1 MIRLDTLQDKHLLLT
16 HLRQFAEQ
24 RRIERFEQIIQ
35 SRTRH
40 LTVVLEDIFQSQ
52 NASAVLRSCECMGV
66 QDVHVIENSYTFE
79 THPDIAL
86 GANKWLDIFQYNAP
100 ETNNTLKAI
109 EHLREK
115 GHKIV
120 ATTPHN
126 RSAKHEL
133 NEVKDGFLLEE
144 LPVDNKIALFFGTE
158 LTGLSDDVIEN
169 ADYFM
174 KIPMH
179 GFTESYNISV
189 SAAISMYELTKKIRQ
204 SSVNWQLSEEERVD
218 ILLDWFI
225 RSIRMSEQI
234 IAEWH
239 KKNQP

>member
-1 MIRLDTLQDKHLLLT
+1 MNEKQALLH
-16 HLRQFAEQ
+16 HLRQFVEE
-24 RRIERFEQIIQ
+24 RRAERFEQIIQ

-66 QDVHVIENSYTFE
+66 QDVHVIENSYQFE

-86 GANKWLDIFQYNAP
+86 GANKWLDIFQYNTS
-100 ETNNTLKAI
+100 ETNNTQIAI
-109 EHLREK
+109 EHLRKE
-115 GHKIV
+115 GYKIV
-120 ATTPHN
+120 ATTPHKN
-126 RSAKHEL
+126 
-133 NEVKDGFLLEE
+133 GFLLEE
-144 LPVDNKIALFFGTE
+144 LPIEDKIALFFGTE
-158 LTGLSDDVIEN
+158 QTGLSDDAIKQ

-189 SAAISMYELTKKIRQ
+189 SAAISMYELTRKIRQ

-218 ILLDWFI
+218 ILL
-225 RSIRMSEQI
+225 
-234 IAEWH
+234 EW
-239 KKNQP
+239 

>member
-1 MIRLDTLQDKHLLLT
+1 MTDLQAKKALLS
-16 HLRQFAEQ
+16 HLRQFVEE
-24 RRIERFEQIIQ
+24 RRAERFEQIIQ

-66 QDVHVIENSYTFE
+66 QDVHVIENSYQFE

-109 EHLREK
+109 ENLRKK
-115 GHKIV
+115 GYKI
-120 ATTPHN
+120 AAATPHQN
-126 RSAKHEL
+126 
-133 NEVKDGFLLEE
+133 GFLLED
-144 LPVDNKIALFFGTE
+144 LPIENKIALFFGTE
-158 LTGLSDDVIEN
+158 QTGLSDDVIKQ

-218 ILLDWFI
+218 ILLEWLK

-234 IAEWH
+234 IAEWQ
-239 KKNQP
+239 KKIRP